1 MQSKAFIRANLFSNL
16 FIFISHGR
24 VMNPSNTSQFA
35 AESVTKEQFEPYRD
49 AAVEATNGTVGAVE
63 KLIVDPET
71 DRVSHIVV
79 RRGRLW
85 NRVELT
91 LPVAAIE
98 RMEQHT
104 IYLKL
109 DTHAVEVLPT
119 APITRLYQLPKHEIG
134 EVGMAIAV
142 FQGTNTANEVLAS
155 LKLLKH
161 NDLEVLGVAVVENT
175 MDGIV
180 EIKATE
186 VDSDTIMGSVIGA
199 TLGAV
204 LGSILGP
211 VTAVLGAAGGGA
223 IGAMTSPAPATE
235 LIEKL
240 LEKQHYDVAP
250 DHSALVVLMEPNWL
264 SQAVN
269 ILRSYT
275 DRVSQKVVNSDTVN
289 QLLDE
294 SES

>member
-1 MQSKAFIRANLFSNL
+1 
-16 FIFISHGR
+16 
-24 VMNPSNTSQFA
+24 MNPSNTSQFA
-35 AESVTKEQFEPYRD
+35 AEWVTKEQFEPYRD
-49 AAVEATNGTVGAVE
+49 ATVEATDGTVGAVE
-63 KLIVDPET
+63 KLIVDPD
-71 DRVSHIVV
+71 DRVTHIVV

-85 NRVELT
+85 NRAELT
-91 LPVAAIE
+91 LPVAAID

-109 DTHAVEVLPT
+109 DTQAVEVLPT

-161 NDLEVLGVAVVENT
+161 SDLEVLGIAVLENT
-175 MDGIV
+175 VDGIA

-186 VDSDTIMGSVIGA
+186 VDSDTIMSSVIGA

-223 IGAMTSPAPATE
+223 IGAMTSPAP
-235 LIEKL
+235 
-240 LEKQHYDVAP
+240 
-250 DHSALVVLMEPNWL
+250 
-264 SQAVN
+264 
-269 ILRSYT
+269 
-275 DRVSQKVVNSDTVN
+275 
-289 QLLDE
+289 QLN
-294 SES
+294 